1 MKRLFPAP
9 IVSLMLFGL
18 WLLLNRSLSPGS
30 LLLAAVLAV
39 ALPSLIQSLRPTP
52 VRIRYPLKLLRLV
65 VIVLMDTAVSNYTM
79 AKALVFKR
87 SDQLHS
93 EFILVPL
100 DLRDPN
106 GLAALAVICTFNPG
120 TVWSELSRDSSTLL
134 LHVLQMGEPE
144 AFIAEFKTRYER
156 PLMEIFE

>member
-1 MKRLFPAP
+1 MKRFLPAP

-30 LLLAAVLAV
+30 LLLAAVLALV
-39 ALPSLIQSLRPTP
+39 LPVLIQGLRPTP
-52 VRIRYPLKLLRLV
+52 VRVRHPLKIARLT
-65 VIVLMDTAVSNYTM
+65 VIVLMDTLVSNCKM
-79 AKALVFKR
+79 AKALVTKT
-87 SDQLHS
+87 STQLHS

-100 DLRDPN
+100 DIRDPN
-106 GLAALAVICTFNPG
+106 GLAALAVITTFNPG

-134 LHVLQMGEPE
+134 LHVLQMGDPD

>member
-1 MKRLFPAP
+1 MKRLLPAP
-9 IVSLMLFGL
+9 LVSLMLFGL

-30 LLLAAVLAV
+30 LVLAAVLAL
-39 ALPSLIQSLRPTP
+39 ALPVLIQGLRPTP
-52 VRIRYPLKLLRLV
+52 VRVRHPFKIARLI
-65 VIVLMDTAVSNYTM
+65 VIVLMDTAVSNWKM
-79 AKALVFKR
+79 AKALVTKT
-87 SDQLHS
+87 SKQLHS

-100 DLRDPN
+100 DIRDPN
-106 GLAALAVICTFNPG
+106 GLAALAVITTFNPG

-134 LHVLQMGEPE
+134 LHVLQMGDPD

>member
-1 MKRLFPAP
+1 MKRLLPAP

-18 WLLLNRSLSPGS
+18 WLLLNRSVSPGS

-39 ALPSLIQSLRPTP
+39 ALPMLIQSLRPTP
-52 VRIRYPLKLLRLV
+52 VRVRHPFKLLRLI
-65 VIVLMDTAVSNYTM
+65 VIVLMDTAVSNCKM
-79 AKALVFKR
+79 ATALVFKR
-87 SDQLHS
+87 AEQLHS

-106 GLAALAVICTFNPG
+106 GLAALAVITTFNPG
-120 TVWSELSRDSSTLL
+120 TVWSEISRDSSTLL
-134 LHVLQMGEPE
+134 LHVLQMGDPD
-144 AFIAEFKTRYER
+144 AFIAEFKSRYER

>member
-1 MKRLFPAP
+1 MKRMVPAP
-9 IVSLMLFGL
+9 LVSLMLFGL

-30 LLLAAVLAV
+30 LVLAAVLALV
-39 ALPSLIQSLRPTP
+39 LPVLTQGLRPTP
-52 VRIRYPLKLLRLV
+52 VRVRHPLKIVRLV
-65 VIVLMDTAVSNYTM
+65 VIVLMDTAVSNYKM
-79 AKALVFKR
+79 ATALVFKR
-87 SDQLHS
+87 AHQLHS

-106 GLAALAVICTFNPG
+106 GLAALAVITTFNPG
-120 TVWSELSRDSSTLL
+120 TVWSEISRDSSTLL
-134 LHVLQMGEPE
+134 LHVLQMGDRD